1 MSDLTA
7 TNCGCGCENGNGMSS
22 CLWIIL
28 LLACCG
34 GCGNMNSGCG
44 NGCGNDSCLWS
55 SFFFS
60 SAAATA
66 SAADADPTADADA
79 NLNSTSVSKRCAV
92 SSAHLFPVSVYIL
105 FNPFSYLY
113 LPSLFCSHC
122 CLLSPRHFLPIFVS
136 TYTVHQSH
144 TLHSHR

>member
-44 NGCGNDSCLWS
+44 NGCGNDSCLWIIRLLLFCGGNSFGGGCGSNCGCGCS
-55 SFFFS
+55 SEFHLCLKKMRGLFR
-60 SAAATA
+60 A
-66 SAADADPTADADA
+66 S
-79 NLNSTSVSKRCAV
+79 
-92 SSAHLFPVSVYIL
+92 FPVSVYIL